1 MNDRITIP
9 LHRAG
14 PVRVLSRVFVN
25 SCPQV
30 DGTAIFWYTKENDD
44 AEKEG
49 AAVTP
54 QAYELI
60 SMLMR
65 YVFVIIG
72 LMIVWRSFR
81 WLRRDARAYQ
91 KELRSLPDAGLVG
104 EMVNLATGEA
114 QPLPREGMIGSS
126 RECDIRLKG
135 TGIRRNIA
143 RFEFEEGKGLKIIP
157 LRRASV
163 LLNGTAMS
171 GPGYA
176 LHGTQLQTAGIPLR
190 VRLFA
195 GLKVPYPAAY
205 PEPDAVWNAGV
216 NPGLWQEPAEP
227 EEDEANL
234 PGGYEAFLPDSR
246 NYDGNFTPDGQ
257 ITWQYAYTTDELQT
271 AMEEEKW
278 RRVQPDGQV
287 PESEE
292 YPSFIPPVR
301 RRRRRDR
308 HA

>member
-1 MNDRITIP
+1 M
-9 LHRAG
+9 
-14 PVRVLSRVFVN
+14 S
-25 SCPQV
+25 
-30 DGTAIFWYTKENDD
+30 
-44 AEKEG
+44 
-49 AAVTP
+49 P

-65 YVFVIIG
+65 YVFVLIG

-104 EMVNLATGEA
+104 EMVNLNTGEA
-114 QPLPREGMIGSS
+114 QPLPREGTIGSS

-135 TGIRRNIA
+135 AGIQRNHA

-157 LRRASV
+157 LRRASM
-163 LLNGTAMS
+163 LLNGLALR

-176 LHGTQLQTAGIPLR
+176 LHGTQLQAGNVPLR

-205 PEPDAVWNAGV
+205 PEPDAIWNAGAA
-216 NPGLWQEPAEP
+216 PGLWREPAEEEAEEAYLP
-227 EEDEANL
+227 EGYEANL
-234 PGGYEAFLPDSR
+234 PDNQG
-246 NYDGNFTPDGQ
+246 YDGEYTQDGQ
-257 ITWQYAYTTDELQT
+257 MTWQYAYSTDDLQR
-271 AMEEEKW
+271 AMAEEKW
-278 RRVQPDGQV
+278 RQVQPTGQI
-287 PESEE
+287 PEEE
-292 YPSFIPPVR
+292 EENAYAPPVR

>member
-1 MNDRITIP
+1 MRN
-9 LHRAG
+9 
-14 PVRVLSRVFVN
+14 
-25 SCPQV
+25 V
-30 DGTAIFWYTKENDD
+30 DGRTFIWYTKKNRFY
-44 AEKEG
+44 EKEG
-49 AAVTP
+49 SAVSQ

-65 YVFVIIG
+65 YVFVFIG

-81 WLRRDARAYQ
+81 WLQRDAMAYQ

-104 EMVNLATGEA
+104 EMVNLSTGEA

-126 RECDIRLKG
+126 RVCDIRLKG
-135 TGIRRNIA
+135 PGIQRNHA
-143 RFEFEEGKGLKIIP
+143 RFEFEDGKGLKIIP
-157 LRRASV
+157 LRRASM
-163 LLNGTAMS
+163 LLNGMTLH

-176 LHGTQLQTAGIPLR
+176 LHGTQLQTGGIPLR

-205 PEPDAVWNAGV
+205 PEPDAVWNADV
-216 NPGLWQEPAEP
+216 NPGLW
-227 EEDEANL
+227 EEQTDADSEEGYLSN
-234 PGGYEAFLPDSR
+234 GYEAFMPDSR
-246 NYDGNFTPDGQ
+246 DYDGDYTQDGQ
-257 ITWQYAYTTDELQT
+257 MTWQYAYSMDELQQ

-278 RRVQPDGQV
+278 RQAQPDGQV
-287 PESEE
+287 PDAVETQ
-292 YPSFIPPVR
+292 VR

>member
-1 MNDRITIP
+1 M
-9 LHRAG
+9 
-14 PVRVLSRVFVN
+14 S
-25 SCPQV
+25 
-30 DGTAIFWYTKENDD
+30 
-44 AEKEG
+44 
-49 AAVTP
+49 P

-81 WLRRDARAYQ
+81 WLRRDAMAYQ

-104 EMVNLATGEA
+104 EMVNLNTGEA
-114 QPLPREGMIGSS
+114 QPLPREGVIGSS

-135 TGIRRNIA
+135 PGIQRSHA

-157 LRRASV
+157 LRRASM
-163 LLNGTAMS
+163 LLNGLALR

-176 LHGTQLQTAGIPLR
+176 LHGTQLQAGGVPLR

-205 PEPDAVWNAGV
+205 PEPDAVWNAGAA
-216 NPGLWQEPAEP
+216 PALWQEPEEEAAEEAYLP
-227 EEDEANL
+227 E
-234 PGGYEAFLPDSR
+234 GYEAFLPDSQG
-246 NYDGNFTPDGQ
+246 YDGDYTPDGQ
-257 ITWQYAYTTDELQT
+257 MTWQYAYSVDELRS
-271 AMEEEKW
+271 AMDEEAW
-278 RRVQPDGQV
+278 RQVQPTGQV
-287 PESEE
+287 PEGEE
-292 YPSFIPPVR
+292 DTYAAPPVR